1 MNKCDLKLQDMMIV
15 FISIQK
21 IKYLGI
27 SVKDVFYKIYMRK
40 IKEQYEQM
48 NKTRELLNLFIVFIF
63 IFYCSTSKTREL
75 NI

>member
-1 MNKCDLKLQDMMIV
+1 MNKCDLKLKDMMII

-21 IKYLGI
+21 IKYLGM

-48 NKTRELLNLFIVFIF
+48 NKTREVLNLVIVFIF
-63 IFYCSTSKTREL
+63 IFYCCSSKTREL

>member
-21 IKYLGI
+21 IKYLGM

-48 NKTRELLNLFIVFIF
+48 NKTREVLNLFIVFIF
-63 IFYCSTSKTREL
+63 IFYCCSSKTREL